1 MVHYI
6 LQTIIIA
13 LNASRITAKEIIDI
27 DAFKDGFYFG
37 PEGEDT
43 HCKHL
48 YIYIKL

>member
-1 MVHYI
+1 VDMVHYI

-37 PEGEDT
+37 PEGEGT
-43 HCKHL
+43 HIANIC
-48 YIYIKL
+48 IYT